1 MNTHLED
8 LDGLADRLATVAG
21 DVLSSDAVRGFSQ
34 ADLASFAV
42 AVGRVLRAAEALAV
56 DVSGEVDALSS
67 TADREARFSTRQG
80 CHNTSEFLQRAT
92 GALPRTVARW
102 QKAARMVR
110 GDVSLT
116 TGEVRAPM
124 LPAMRDALAA
134 GVVGVDGVLATGEP
148 LAEAALRCDPAGL
161 LAADAALA
169 ETAAGVGDGALPEP
183 ADLLRVQALAWA
195 AALDPDGAEPV
206 EAQAARGRGITFGRL
221 TRGLIPVRG
230 SLLPE
235 VAAQFQQIY
244 DAIENPRVEPG
255 VRFRPSTPGP
265 CTTNAG
271 AHDATDASAGAD
283 GGACT
288 GLGGDAGT
296 GAGAGDSLTA
306 GASGLQAAGA
316 GGLQA
321 VDAIEHSEPCRC
333 VLAGELCDGTCADSI
348 VEADSRSMAQRNHDT
363 FATALIA
370 AVAAGALPTL
380 GGAAPTLVVE
390 VTESDLRT
398 GRGWARVAGE
408 RVHLNV
414 AAHAGCT
421 GTIQRVTMSDTGA
434 IISLSTEQ
442 RIFTHHQRKAIAL
455 RDGGCVIPGCG
466 VRSPWCEVHHVTEW
480 ADGGPTHTDNGVLLC
495 WHHHRYLENSGWQ
508 IRMNGGVPEVRPP
521 GWIDPNRHWH
531 PTRAHRPTTHAAAA

>member
-1 MNTHLED
+1 MNTHLDD
-8 LDGLADRLATVAG
+8 LERLADRLATVAG
-21 DVLSSDAVRGFSQ
+21 DVLGTDAVRGFSQ

-56 DVSGEVDALSS
+56 EVSGEVDALSS

-124 LPAMRDALAA
+124 LPAMRDALAC
-134 GVVGVDGVLATGEP
+134 GVVGVDGVLAAGEP
-148 LAEAALRCDPAGL
+148 LADAALRCDPAGL
-161 LAADAALA
+161 RAADGALA
-169 ETAAGVGDGALPEP
+169 ETAAGVGGGALPEP

-195 AALDPDGAEPV
+195 AALDSDGAEPV
-206 EAQAARGRGITFGRL
+206 EAQAERGRGITFGRL
-221 TRGLIPVRG
+221 TRGLVPVRG

-255 VRFRPSTPGP
+255 VRFRPSTPESCAP
-265 CTTNAG
+265 
-271 AHDATDASAGAD
+271 
-283 GGACT
+283 GGVT
-288 GLGGDAGT
+288 P
-296 GAGAGDSLTA
+296 GAGAPIRADSGATDLQLTDIVA
-306 GASGLQAAGA
+306 H
-316 GGLQA
+316 
-321 VDAIEHSEPCRC
+321 DEPCRC

-348 VEADSRSMAQRNHDT
+348 VEADSRSMAQRNHDA

-390 VTESDLRT
+390 VAESDLRT
-398 GRGWARVAGE
+398 GRGWAHVGGE

-414 AAHAGCT
+414 ASHAGCA
-421 GTIQRVTMSDTGA
+421 GTIQRVTMSESGA

-442 RIFTHHQRKAIAL
+442 RVFTHHQRKAIAL
-455 RDGGCVIPGCG
+455 RDRGCVIPGCG
-466 VRSPWCEVHHVTEW
+466 VRAPWCEIHHVTEW
-480 ADGGPTHTDNGVLLC
+480 HDGGPTHTDNGVLLC
-495 WHHHRYLENSGWQ
+495 WHHHRYLQRSGWE
-508 IRMNGGVPEVRPP
+508 IRMNTGVPEVRPP
-521 GWIDPNRHWH
+521 GWIDPIRHWRPARTPH
-531 PTRAHRPTTHAAAA
+531 PAVPTAA

>member
-8 LDGLADRLATVAG
+8 LEGLADRLATVTG
-21 DVLSSDAVRGFSQ
+21 DVLGSDAVRGFTQ
-34 ADLASFAV
+34 TDLASFAV

-56 DVSGEVDALSS
+56 EVSGEVDELSS
-67 TADREARFSTRQG
+67 TADREARFATRQG

-102 QKAARMVR
+102 QKAARLTR

-116 TGEVRAPM
+116 TGEVLAPM
-124 LPAMRDALAA
+124 LPAMRGALAS
-134 GVVGVDGVLATGEP
+134 GVVGVDGVLAAGEP
-148 LAEAALRCDPAGL
+148 LAEAALRCDPVGL
-161 LAADAALA
+161 LTADAALA
-169 ETAAGVGDGALPEP
+169 EAAAGPGDGALPEP

-255 VRFRPSTPGP
+255 VRFRPSAPEPIGADAPAYAGIDAT
-265 CTTNAG
+265 AG
-271 AHDATDASAGAD
+271 ALGDARRGPGAD
-283 GGACT
+283 
-288 GLGGDAGT
+288 
-296 GAGAGDSLTA
+296 AGAGMSANDHQQTGTA
-306 GASGLQAAGA
+306 GHG
-316 GGLQA
+316 
-321 VDAIEHSEPCRC
+321 EPCPC
-333 VLAGELCDGTCADSI
+333 VLAGEPCDGTCGESI
-348 VEADSRSMAQRNHDT
+348 VEPDSRSTAQRNHDA

-390 VTESDLRT
+390 VAESDLRT
-398 GRGWARVAGE
+398 GRGWARVGGE
-408 RVHLNV
+408 RVHLNF

-434 IISLSTEQ
+434 ILSLSTEQ
-442 RIFTHHQRKAIAL
+442 RIFTHQQRKAIAL
-455 RDGGCVIPGCG
+455 RDRGCVIPGCG
-466 VRSPWCEVHHVTEW
+466 VRAPWCEIHHVTEW
-480 ADGGPTHTDNGVLLC
+480 ADGGPTHTSNGVLLC
-495 WHHHRYLENSGWQ
+495 WHHHRYLQRSGWE
-508 IRMNGGVPEVRPP
+508 IRMNTGIPEVRPP
-521 GWIDPNRHWH
+521 GWIDPHRRWH
-531 PTRAHRPTTHAAAA
+531 PTRTQLAVPHAA